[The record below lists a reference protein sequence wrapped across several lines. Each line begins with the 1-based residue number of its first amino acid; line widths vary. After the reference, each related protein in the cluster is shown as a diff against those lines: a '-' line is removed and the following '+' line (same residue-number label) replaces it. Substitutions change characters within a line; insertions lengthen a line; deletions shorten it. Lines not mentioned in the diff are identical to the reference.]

1 MILPDRMTPRD
12 DAMDLSKL
20 PDKFDETL
28 ALISLSSVLTAISTF
43 LVVIRAIIR
52 TGMIKKTGI
61 DDILIF
67 ISTLFTIG
75 YLICLVLARDA
86 GLGHSIVTLTI
97 AQMETLLKL
106 TYAIEIMYYVII
118 VATKCSIV
126 AMYYNIA
133 LTQTF
138 RIACHATHA
147 LLAVFFLVCISVT
160 FGQCQP
166 LSRQWDPTLAPA
178 ARAASCI
185 NTTAFFYFTSAF
197 NILMDLWILVMP
209 LRTLRALQIRRGHRL
224 ILYCVFGAFVFA
236 TAMSCVRLY
245 SIYTYTLAADPFLD
259 GNFINVW
266 SMIEINVGIICASV
280 PALKPLFTPKRL
292 LAHMRG
298 EDLNAGPV
306 GVRSGNSSGSDGQFQ
321 KKAGVIQHHYA
332 GGVSDVDLSAEARGA
347 DKNQPRTSTTSIRLN
362 TGTSRKHLVA
372 ESIGDGDEDS
382 GDENASDRRGSG
394 GSRTKRSATRATNGD
409 EDDYDNYELQKQ
421 SPRR

>member
-1 MILPDRMTPRD
+1 MASMDGT
-12 DAMDLSKL
+12 MDLSKL
-20 PDKFDETL
+20 PDKFDQTL
-28 ALISLSSVLTAISTF
+28 ALITLSSVLTS
-43 LVVIRAIIR
+43 
-52 TGMIKKTGI
+52 MSN
-61 DDILIF
+61 DILIF

-86 GLGHSIVTLTI
+86 GLGHSILTLTI

-118 VATKCSIV
+118 IATKCSIV

-133 LTQTF
+133 LSQSF
-138 RIACHATHA
+138 RITCHATHA
-147 LLAVFFLVCISVT
+147 LLAVFFVVCISVT

-197 NILMDLWILVMP
+197 NILMDLWILAMP

-224 ILYCVFGAFVFA
+224 VLYGVFGAFVFA

-245 SIYTYTLAADPFLD
+245 SIYTYTLAEDPFLD

-266 SMIEINVGIICASV
+266 SMVEINVGIICASV

-298 EDLNAGPV
+298 EDPNAGPI
-306 GVRSGNSSGSDGQFQ
+306 GVRSGSSDDRFQ
-321 KKAGVIQHHYA
+321 KKAGVIQHHHA
-332 GGVSDVDLSAEARGA
+332 GGASDVDLSALEGGAA
-347 DKNQPRTSTTSIRLN
+347 DKVKRPSTSTIAIRLD
-362 TGTSRKHLVA
+362 TATSRKHLVA
-372 ESIGDGDEDS
+372 ESIGDGEGDS
-382 GDENASDRRGSG
+382 GDENTSSPRGSG
-394 GSRTKRSATRATNGD
+394 GCSDREYPGRTKVSATRASSGD
-409 EDDYDNYELQKQ
+409 DDEYDNYELQKQ
-421 SPRR
+421 SPRRV